1 MIMTAKRG
9 KTRLNRK
16 QSGTLVQLAVGDPR
30 PP

>member
-9 KTRLNRK
+9 KKRLNRK
-16 QSGTLVQLAVGDPR
+16 QSGTLVQAVGDPR